1 MRLNKGVKPAVP
13 AYYGQFVS
21 STATT
26 SGSVHPIQEKA
37 KTWINLPALAG
48 LSVFLKGLKLKPMA
62 AKPPLSGRRFPL
74 QKHLCG
80 VASFWL

>member
-13 AYYGQFVS
+13 AYYGEFVS
-21 STATT
+21 PTATT
-26 SGSVHPIQEKA
+26 SGLVHLTQEKA

-48 LSVFLKGLKLKPMA
+48 LSVFLKVKPMA
-62 AKPPLSGRRFPL
+62 AKPRFRATRLSL
-74 QKHLCG
+74 QKQLCR